1 MRPSGLIAAS
11 VLVDESAAITRRGVP
26 VCTADGGASPREVAV
41 NAVRARMSNADR
53 GIGIVR

>member
-1 MRPSGLIAAS
+1 MRPSEPIAAS
-11 VLVDESAAITRRGVP
+11 VLEDESAAITRRGVP